1 MNLIQYSLE
10 NYNQEVGYAQV
21 TEINLI
27 PAEVKLIKCK
37 IDNLAFDISINNFV
51 GLFKLSLMNHL
62 ESSCFDK
69 SIFKRTLFLIKCWS
83 YYEGT
88 ILGSNVGLMASYA
101 IEVLTIYMFNNFSD
115 KFNNEVEALFCFFN
129 LMNDIDWSKYI
140 VTIFG
145 LINIDTYHE
154 DLKNYQFNLNDV
166 MKNITEKYSK
176 LNLDQIVLFTKNF
189 EKLSNLD
196 KFQNLGKK
204 SIDIRLMNIID
215 PIFHTNNL
223 GKSLNY
229 HNFSKIKKVFE
240 FAKEDSDLLN
250 DSKKKFSISPFEY
263 FNALAKIFSKIMVNN
278 NPDLFYFNIPQ
289 PKIII
294 FPLESNFDSDY
305 EEHEGEEDNTFIG
318 EFSQNL
324 QKLKIEEVKKENS
337 FVMPNKLNEGIIKKL
352 NEKFQLIAKEN
363 EELSQEKI
371 SHDKEAGSFIN
382 FLWPTK

>member
-1 MNLIQYSLE
+1 
-10 NYNQEVGYAQV
+10 
-21 TEINLI
+21 
-27 PAEVKLIKCK
+27 
-37 IDNLAFDISINNFV
+37 
-51 GLFKLSLMNHL
+51 
-62 ESSCFDK
+62 
-69 SIFKRTLFLIKCWS
+69 
-83 YYEGT
+83 
-88 ILGSNVGLMASYA
+88 
-101 IEVLTIYMFNNFSD
+101 
-115 KFNNEVEALFCFFN
+115 
-129 LMNDIDWSKYI
+129 
-140 VTIFG
+140 
-145 LINIDTYHE
+145 
-154 DLKNYQFNLNDV
+154 